1 MAASSLTAAPALKR
15 WYWSLHRRA
24 ARRRR
29 DASLRANL
37 ARLRDLARRLP
48 PQTPSQVEIDGL
60 QLAFDDARS
69 LYMEFKHIF
78 AWGIYDFE
86 SAADR
91 PRVLDCGG
99 HIGLSALRVKRLHPQ
114 ARVTVF
120 EPDPRVLPML
130 RRNLSVNGA
139 ADVEIVCAALAAAAG
154 EGRFLPDG
162 SDGGALVPEYVA
174 GGGHVPTVAL
184 SDFLDEPVDFLKMNI
199 EGAELPVLCE
209 AASKLHRVVQL
220 AVEYHGFP
228 HTGQVLHELLALLH
242 DRGFRYA
249 IHHFDHETN
258 PALRPPFRIE
268 ETTRF
273 FELVTA
279 KRLWEARP
287 IPGAAG
293 PRDVADQ
300 RPVDEPPQPL
310 GRVFGHDRG
319 WPIDRCYIESFLER
333 HAAHIRGA
341 VLEIGESTYTRR
353 FGGSRVTRSEVLHV
367 EPGAAATIIGD
378 LTSCPQIPDASLDC
392 VILTQTLPFIF
403 DVRAALATCRRI
415 LRPGGS
421 LLVTVPGISQRSAF
435 DAARWGD
442 YWRFT
447 PQSVARLLRE
457 AFGNASVE
465 TFGNVRSATA
475 LLEGRAAGELSA
487 IERDHVDPDY
497 PVIIGAVAVR
507 DGGGEGAAP

>member
-24 ARRRR
+24 VRRRR

-48 PQTPSQVEIDGL
+48 PQTPGRVEIDGL
-60 QLAFDDARS
+60 TLEFDDARS

-86 SAADR
+86 SGADR

-99 HIGLSALRVKRLHPQ
+99 HIGLSALRAKRLHPA

-120 EPDPRVLPML
+120 EPDERVLPLL
-130 RRNLSVNGA
+130 RRNLA
-139 ADVEIVCAALAAAAG
+139 ANDAGDVEIIPAALAGSAG
-154 EGRFLPDG
+154 RGRFLTDG
-162 SDGGALVPEYVA
+162 ADGGALVPEFVA
-174 GGGHVPTVAL
+174 GGRCVPTVAL
-184 SDFLDEPVDFLKMNI
+184 SDFLDESVDFLKMNI
-199 EGAELPVLCE
+199 EGAELPVLRE
-209 AASKLHRVVQL
+209 AAGKLHRVAQL

-242 DRGFRYA
+242 DHGFRYA

-258 PALRPPFRIE
+258 PALRPPFRLA

-273 FELVTA
+273 FQLVA
-279 KRLWEARP
+279 ARRLWDARSMP
-287 IPGAAG
+287 RAAA
-293 PRDVADQ
+293 PPQLSDL
-300 RPVDEPPQPL
+300 RPVDQPPQPL
-310 GRVFGHDRG
+310 SRVFGHDRG

-333 HAAHIRGA
+333 HAAQIRGA
-341 VLEIGESTYTRR
+341 VLEIGEPTYTRR

-367 EPGAAATIIGD
+367 EPGAAASVTGD
-378 LTSCPQIPDASLDC
+378 LTDCPQIPDASLDC

-403 DVRAALATCRRI
+403 DARAALATCRRI

-447 PQSVARLLRE
+447 PQSVERLLRD

-475 LLEGRAAGELSA
+475 LLEGRTADELSEV
-487 IERDHVDPDY
+487 ERDHVDPDY

-507 DGGGEGAAP
+507 DGGRGEAGP